1 MHMQIK
7 KLSQEFQ
14 TIFQHYYHLEK
25 VIIGK
30 TKSIE
35 TTNFFFFITYQ
46 MEPIHCNWFLTLND
60 LKLHVHSYSLD
71 AKHFL
76 PH

>member
-35 TTNFFFFITYQ
+35 TTNFFFFY
-46 MEPIHCNWFLTLND
+46 
-60 LKLHVHSYSLD
+60 Y
-71 AKHFL
+71 L
-76 PH
+76 PNGAHPLQLVPDFK